1 MAVGALGTISRGG
14 TRTTSL
20 PSNYKSMSVSELQS
34 LKQNLSSTGALMAYG
49 KPTLMAQELDRTI
62 AAAQN
67 KSEASSGAASASSVP
82 QSVAEPFERA
92 LATLSGADSDAERLY
107 QQGRRTALSQGAIS
121 AINAGAANTVNMP
134 AMGIAYDQANR
145 PGFNV
150 GVAAQKA
157 GVLQN
162 LGSTAANIYGVNVG
176 AETSR
181 YATDVGAATASSGQA
196 LQFASNQAN
205 QALQQYIAQ
214 LNAQPTLSMSNAAQ
228 PSMLRSPA

>member
-1 MAVGALGTISRGG
+1 MPI
-14 TRTTSL
+14 TRTRS
-20 PSNYKSMSVSELQS
+20 SMLGSERYAGGNS
-34 LKQNLSSTGALMAYG
+34 RWNTGATTPGGVAS
-49 KPTLMAQELDRTI
+49 PS
-62 AAAQN
+62 AA
-67 KSEASSGAASASSVP
+67 SVP
-82 QSVAEPFERA
+82 QSVTQPFERA

-107 QQGRRTALSQGAIS
+107 QQGRRQALSQGAIS

-157 GVLQN
+157 NVLQN
-162 LGSTAANIYGVNVG
+162 LGNTAAGIYSTNVG

-181 YATDVGAATASSGQA
+181 YGIDTGTASDVRSQN
-196 LQFASNQAN
+196 LTFATNQAN

-214 LNAQPTLSMSNAAQ
+214 LNSQTALTQTAMQTGAVQPAMLGA
-228 PSMLRSPA
+228 PSA